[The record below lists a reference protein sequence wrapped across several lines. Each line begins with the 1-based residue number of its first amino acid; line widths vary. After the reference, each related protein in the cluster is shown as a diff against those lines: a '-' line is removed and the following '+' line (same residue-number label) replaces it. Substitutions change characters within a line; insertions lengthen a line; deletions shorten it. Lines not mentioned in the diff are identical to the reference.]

1 MIGGEW
7 KRAVRGSTK
16 FPSSS
21 FQDCF
26 ALPLASYRESY
37 RCV

>member
-7 KRAVRGSTK
+7 KRAGGDRQSS
-16 FPSSS
+16 PSSS

-37 RCV
+37 CCV